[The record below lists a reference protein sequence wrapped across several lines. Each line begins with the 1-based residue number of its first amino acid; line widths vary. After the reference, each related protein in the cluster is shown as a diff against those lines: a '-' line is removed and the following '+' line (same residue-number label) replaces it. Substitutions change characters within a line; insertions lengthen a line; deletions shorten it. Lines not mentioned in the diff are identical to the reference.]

1 MEKKKNLPNL
11 EPGATLASLEREA
24 DQFQEFAKLG
34 KLKWQKKRNKMTHL
48 TPKKKKRK

>member
-1 MEKKKNLPNL
+1 MRDKNLA
-11 EPGATLASLEREA
+11 ELEREA
-24 DQFQEFAKLG
+24 EDFQELAKKV